1 MPLSAKNVRT
11 QLAFA
16 KPIISGMS
24 LKMIRRGQSKVGEI
38 AESHYKE
45 KVIRRE
51 HIFNNFSGA
60 WIIPGDERRQGVIL
74 YIHGGGYTCGDIEY
88 AAGFGAVIADKCGC
102 RVFCPAYRL
111 APENKFPAALDDVTE
126 AYEYLLSKGYSG
138 EQITL
143 CGESAGGGL
152 CYSLCARLRDLHLPM
167 PCGIIAISP
176 WTDLT
181 SSGESYTVNENVDP
195 SMTKELLSF
204 YAECYTD
211 NVKDPMASPL
221 FLSHYGMPP
230 SLIFVGGD
238 EIMLDDSVRLHKKL
252 LESHA
257 DSKLIVTPERWHA
270 YVLYCL
276 DEDKKDFVEI
286 NGFLNRVMGSAHK
299 LRWLP
304 LDNAAKI
311 YPAARRQNW
320 SNLFR
325 VSVTFTENIDVD
337 VMRDALD
344 VTVRRFPSFAVRL
357 RRGVFW
363 YRLEQLS
370 SAPEISEEY
379 SHPLTGMTYSETG
392 KCAFRVIIHGR
403 RLAVE
408 IFHSITDGTGGMIFL
423 KTLSAEYLSRKYGVK
438 IPSDHGV
445 LGRLDDPDEAE
456 LEDSFIK
463 YAGDVAASR
472 KERTAWHLSGT
483 PEKGGYLNLTC
494 LEISGDKVLDVAHS
508 YNVSVTAFLCAAQMM
523 ALQRLQM
530 RKVPDKRKRKPIKIL
545 LPVNLRSIF
554 GSKTLRNF
562 ALYTTPEILPRVG
575 EYTMD
580 EICKLVKHHMGSEIT
595 KKQMSMKIAA
605 NVKSEES
612 LVVRMMPLFIKNI
625 VMKAIFDIV
634 GERKSCLSLS
644 NLGVIKVP
652 CEMESYV
659 ERFDLILGAQASAP
673 YNCGVVTFKN
683 RMNVNFIRNIKESDF
698 EYEFYR
704 VLKEHGI
711 PVKVQSNLR

>member
-1 MPLSAKNVRT
+1 MPLSAKNVRA
-11 QLAFA
+11 QLALA
-16 KPIISGMS
+16 KPIISGLS

-38 AESHYKE
+38 AESRYKE

-51 HIFNNFSGA
+51 HCFDNFTGA
-60 WIIPGDERRQGVIL
+60 WMIPADERRQGMIL
-74 YIHGGGYTCGDIEY
+74 YIHGGGYACGDIEY
-88 AAGFGAVIADKCGC
+88 ATGFGAVIADRCGC

-111 APENKFPAALDDVTE
+111 APENKFPAALEDVIE
-126 AYEYLLSKGYSG
+126 AYKYLLSKGYTG
-138 EQITL
+138 EKITL

-152 CYSLCARLRDLHLPM
+152 CYSLCARLRDEGLPM

-181 SSGESYTVNENVDP
+181 ASGESYITNEKNDP

-211 NVKDPMASPL
+211 NYKEPLVSPL
-221 FLSHYGMPP
+221 FLSHFGMPP

-238 EIMLDDSVRLHKKL
+238 EIMLDDSVKLHKKL
-252 LESHA
+252 LDAHA
-257 DSKLIVTPERWHA
+257 ESKLIVTPERWHA

-276 DEDKKDFVEI
+276 DEDKKDFSEI
-286 NGFLNRVMGSAHK
+286 NGFLNRVMGPEQK

-320 SNLFR
+320 SNIFR
-325 VSVTFTENIDVD
+325 VSVTFTEDIDVD
-337 VMRDALD
+337 VIRDALD

-370 SAPEISEEY
+370 SAPELSEEY

-392 KCAFRVIIHGR
+392 KCAFRVIVHGK
-403 RLAVE
+403 RLAIE
-408 IFHSITDGTGGMIFL
+408 IFHSITDGTGGMTFL
-423 KTLSAEYLSRKYGVK
+423 KTLSAEYLSRKYGVR
-438 IPSDHGV
+438 IPSEHGIMN
-445 LGRLDDPDEAE
+445 RLDDPDEAE

-463 YAGDVAASR
+463 YSGDVAASR

-494 LEISGDKVLDVAHS
+494 LEMPSSKVLEAAHS
-508 YNVSVTAFLCAAQMM
+508 YKVSVTAFLCAAQMM
-523 ALQRLQM
+523 ALQRLQL
-530 RKVPDKRKRKPIKIL
+530 RKVPVKRKRKPIKVLI
-545 LPVNLRSIF
+545 PVNLRSIF
-554 GSKTLRNF
+554 ESKTLRNF
-562 ALYTTPEILPRVG
+562 ALYTTPEILPVLG

-580 EICKLVKHHMGSEIT
+580 EICTLVKHHMGTEIT
-595 KKQMSMKIAA
+595 KKQMAMKIAS
-605 NVKSEES
+605 NVQSEEM

-625 VMKAIFDIV
+625 VMKAVFDTV

-644 NLGVIKVP
+644 NLGVIRLP
-652 CEMESYV
+652 HEMEPYV
-659 ERFDLILGAQASAP
+659 ERFDFILGAQATAP
-673 YNCGVVTFKN
+673 YNCGVVSYKDKLY
-683 RMNVNFIRNIKESDF
+683 VNFIRNIKESDF
-698 EYEFYR
+698 ELEFYR

-711 PVKVQSNLR
+711 PVKAESNLR